1 MGRSSGS
8 SLGATGDVGDRVRR
22 PTRPAGRLPTPLTAF
37 VGRRSERAAL
47 ADAVR
52 SHRLVTTTGPGGVGK
67 TRLGVAVADDLSA
80 EFADGVTFVDL
91 VGVAGDAMV
100 ATAVADAVGA
110 PDRAGVSRLDAVAAT
125 LADRE
130 WLVVLDNCEH
140 LLTGV
145 RETVAGLL
153 VVCESLRILATSR
166 IRLFVAGE
174 TVFPVPGMS
183 IAPASAGDPG
193 DAVDLFAA
201 RSRASGMGDLVA
213 DGDVAVVRDICRS
226 LDGMALAIELA
237 AARAPSLGL
246 DGLQRALGETHELLA
261 LAHPAGDRH
270 GSLRA
275 AIDWSYRLL
284 DAEEQR
290 VLRSVVGLRDIVRC
304 RRSGHRRGSLTQRL
318 LSVLGRLVDWNLV
331 SLRPGMRTR
340 YRVLETISQF
350 ATERSIELGEL
361 DIVRKRH
368 LEWARAALGRLL
380 EAAPGDLAWCG
391 EVDLVLDDARA
402 ALGWSMSPGPANE
415 ALAGDLAELIAA
427 VAFQRGRLGEA
438 QMRYEQAAELA
449 EDAPRRRSN
458 LVTRGRHRARSV
470 RRR

>member
-1 MGRSSGS
+1 M
-8 SLGATGDVGDRVRR
+8 
-22 PTRPAGRLPTPLTAF
+22 
-37 VGRRSERAAL
+37 
-47 ADAVR
+47 
-52 SHRLVTTTGPGGVGK
+52 GK

-91 VGVAGDAMV
+91 VGVTGDAMV

-153 VVCESLRILATSR
+153 VACESLRILATSR

-183 IAPASAGDPG
+183 IAPASAGDRG

-213 DGDVAVVRDICRS
+213 DGDVSVVRDICRS

-290 VLRSVVGLRDIVRC
+290 VLRSVVAFATSFDVDAAATVAD
-304 RRSGHRRGSLTQRL
+304 RSPNDV

-350 ATERSIELGEL
+350 ATERSVELGEL

-402 ALGWSMSPGPANE
+402 GLGWSMSPGPANE

-449 EDAPRRRSN
+449 EDAPRRREQPGDSRPAPRS
-458 LVTRGRHRARSV
+458 LGTSAMTR
-470 RRR
+470 